1 MWLIVTIIALST
13 VLAVRFTAG
22 RWALPRR
29 RDGKTFEDVI
39 REASHRAN
47 YRANYRA
54 GQDPTPERS
63 DWNTSRSAY

>member
-1 MWLIVTIIALST
+1 MWLIVTIIALSI

-47 YRANYRA
+47 YRA